1 MRLSDIGEE
10 GLLAHLF
17 RNHHIANEADGVVIG
32 VGDDAAVLTADSSG
46 MLTIITTD
54 MLSERVDYLDE
65 TITPYMLGWKSVAVN
80 ISDIAAMGGIPTWT
94 LVSLGF
100 RPDTDVSYIDEFYRG
115 LIDCTKRFG
124 SQIIGGDMNSVISD
138 NVISITQL
146 GKVEPGMLIRRTGA
160 KVGDRILV
168 TGQLG
173 QSRAGYKL
181 LTRDG
186 LAVSMEKHRAVTE
199 AHLMPIPRVPEAR
212 SAASTGLITAMMD
225 LSDGLGSDL
234 PKLCAASGVGAAVY
248 SDRLHLSDALLA
260 AVDDL
265 GMNSIDLMLSGGEDF
280 ELLMTVAPGNVSAV
294 IDAVQ
299 TTTGTPVT
307 EIGEIVET
315 GIEVVFADGSR
326 RPITKGWEHFS

>member
-10 GLLAHLF
+10 GLLSHMF

-32 VGDDAAVLTADSSG
+32 VGDDAAVLSADSSG

-100 RPDTDVSYIDEFYRG
+100 RPDTDVNYIDEFYRG
-115 LIDCTKRFG
+115 LTDCIERFG

-146 GKVEPGMLIRRTGA
+146 GQVEPGMLIRRSGA

-168 TGQLG
+168 TGELG
-173 QSRAGYKL
+173 QSRAGYEL

-186 LAVSMEKHRAVTE
+186 LAVSLANHKVVAE
-199 AHLMPIPRVPEAR
+199 AHLMPIPRVPESRAVVG
-212 SAASTGLITAMMD
+212 TGLVTSMMD
-225 LSDGLGSDL
+225 ISDGLGSDL
-234 PKLCAASGVGAAVY
+234 PKLCAASGVGAVVHV
-248 SDRLHLSDALLA
+248 DMLHPGDDLRVA
-260 AVDDL
+260 ADDL

-280 ELLMTVAPGNVSAV
+280 ELLMTVAPENVSAV
-294 IDAVQ
+294 IDAIQ
-299 TTTGTPVT
+299 TATGILVT

-315 GIEVVFADGSR
+315 GIEVLFADGSR
-326 RPITKGWEHFS
+326 KPITKGWEHFA

>member
-17 RNHHIANEADGVVIG
+17 RNHHIANDVDGVVIG
-32 VGDDAAVLTADSSG
+32 VGDDAAVLSADGSG

-54 MLSERVDYLDE
+54 MLSERIDYLDE

-80 ISDIAAMGGIPTWT
+80 ISDIAAMGGIPTWM

-115 LIDCTKRFG
+115 STDCIDRFG
-124 SQIIGGDMNSVISD
+124 SQIIGGDMNSVIGD

-146 GKVEPGMLIRRTGA
+146 GKVEPDMLIRRSGA
-160 KVGDRILV
+160 KVGDRLLV
-168 TGQLG
+168 TGHIG
-173 QSRAGYKL
+173 QSRAGYEL

-186 LAVSMEKHRAVTE
+186 LAVSMAKHKVVTE
-199 AHLMPIPRVPEAR
+199 AHLMPIPRVPESR
-212 SAASTGLITAMMD
+212 TAAGTGLITAMMD
-225 LSDGLGSDL
+225 ISDGLGSDL
-234 PKLCAASGVGAAVY
+234 PKLCAASGVGAVVY
-248 SDRLHLSDALLA
+248 ADKLHPSEALRIA
-260 AVDDL
+260 ADDL
-265 GMNSIDLMLSGGEDF
+265 GMNPIDLILSGGEDF
-280 ELLMTVAPGNVSAV
+280 ELLMTAAPENVDAV

-299 TTTGTPVT
+299 TVTGTLVT

-315 GIEVVFADGSR
+315 GIKVVFADGSNK
-326 RPITKGWEHFS
+326 PITKGWEHFA